1 MENGMEKVFGVNHM
15 GHFLLTWKLLPK
27 LKQAKDYARI
37 VNLAS
42 KAAELNTVKKVDKH
56 FTWNWDLHFNTSEK
70 LYKGYTSYKG
80 MMTLYGDS
88 KLANILHMKKMQR
101 VLKDDPEG
109 NHILCVSVHPGA
121 VATQFLRNIPPWMF
135 SVIKPFIRTPD
146 YGAQTQIVV
155 ASAPKEIVEEW
166 NGGFFMDCH
175 VEEPPVSAKDE
186 KFQDELWDKSV
197 EFLKQHNRI

>member
-1 MENGMEKVFGVNHM
+1 MELGPSFQYKCKEKEKKNIEQY
-15 GHFLLTWKLLPK
+15 LIIILTFF
-27 LKQAKDYARI
+27 
-37 VNLAS
+37 
-42 KAAELNTVKKVDKH
+42 VK
-56 FTWNWDLHFNTSEK
+56 EK

-121 VATQFLRNIPPWMF
+121 VATQFLVSSRLKSIFILFLLFYFLFLQRNIPPWMF

-166 NGGFFMDCH
+166 NGG
-175 VEEPPVSAKDE
+175 
-186 KFQDELWDKSV
+186 
-197 EFLKQHNRI
+197 